1 VVQCSRIQVPRIF
14 WAAFLV
20 ALWIAV
26 ASDCAMAQLETRG
39 DSKVPGEAF
48 TVASGDFNGD
58 CKLDLAVADN
68 GFAVLLGNGDG
79 TFQKAVNYHAF
90 SGLGVSIA
98 AGDFNGDGKIDLV
111 MSGPDSA
118 VSVFLGNGDGTF
130 QAPLV
135 SSTSDSPTFIAVGDF
150 NHDHKLDLAIIDP
163 PYISVLLGNGDGTFQ
178 APSDNSSF
186 PDYPV
191 WLAVS
196 DFNNDHRPDVVV
208 VGYFASNIDMGVLLG
223 NGDGTL
229 QPSLTYPLSDTPY
242 SIATGDFN
250 RDGNLDIA
258 ISDYFVPGDV
268 VVLLGKG
275 DGSFQAGVSY
285 PTTGSGGQVVAEDF
299 NGDGKLDL
307 LLGGGVLLGK
317 GDGTFGPVE
326 VFPGGGSP
334 LVVGDFNGDGKQDVV
349 GLTSKPEG
357 ARTQLNTGLVNFF
370 PSSPVSFPSQLI
382 NTTSG
387 ARAVKLTNTGTT
399 ALSISSVKISGQFQS
414 SNDCGNS
421 VAAGASCIISV
432 RFSPKTAGWRS
443 GLVTIV
449 DSASSR
455 PQVIELAGLGTALKL
470 SPKAL
475 AFGPQKVHTTSPPQQ
490 ITVTNESNNAV
501 TFTIIAIGGRD
512 NNDFAE
518 TQNCGSQLGPGASCT
533 ASITFTPTKTGAR
546 SAVAAFE
553 VAGGANPPSVVL
565 TGTGTN

>member
-1 VVQCSRIQVPRIF
+1 MV
-14 WAAFLV
+14 
-20 ALWIAV
+20 
-26 ASDCAMAQLETRG
+26 T
-39 DSKVPGEAF
+39 
-48 TVASGDFNGD
+48 DFNGD
-58 CKLDLAVADN
+58 GKLDLVSAGVYL
-68 GFAVLLGNGDG
+68 LLGNGDG
-79 TFQKAVNYHAF
+79 TFQPATY
-90 SGLGVSIA
+90 
-98 AGDFNGDGKIDLV
+98 
-111 MSGPDSA
+111 
-118 VSVFLGNGDGTF
+118 
-130 QAPLV
+130 
-135 SSTSDSPTFIAVGDF
+135 
-150 NHDHKLDLAIIDP
+150 
-163 PYISVLLGNGDGTFQ
+163 
-178 APSDNSSF
+178 
-186 PDYPV
+186 YPV
-191 WLAVS
+191 GRS
-196 DFNNDHRPDVVV
+196 F
-208 VGYFASNIDMGVLLG
+208 
-223 NGDGTL
+223 
-229 QPSLTYPLSDTPY
+229 
-242 SIATGDFN
+242 
-250 RDGNLDIA
+250 
-258 ISDYFVPGDV
+258 
-268 VVLLGKG
+268 
-275 DGSFQAGVSY
+275 GSM
-285 PTTGSGGQVVAEDF
+285 
-299 NGDGKLDL
+299 L
-307 LLGGGVLLGK
+307 
-317 GDGTFGPVE
+317 
-326 VFPGGGSP
+326 
-334 LVVGDFNGDGKQDVV
+334 VGDFNGDHKLDVV
-349 GLTSKPEG
+349 MSDNILGEIMM
-357 ARTQLNTGLVNFF
+357 LNTGAVNFS

-382 NTTSG
+382 NTTSC
-387 ARAVKLTNTGTT
+387 AKTVKLTNTGTT